1 MNSISE
7 SAPTFISADTIRAFH
22 ALVFKFVQTAVHQSI
37 VLMEQEQ
44 NLKEVTKVWRV
55 KDSREVIEPQ
65 FTMTSNIVLMLVV
78 LFCFVFL
85 FPGPLT
91 PCPKSTGNH
100 GAYASRGAV

>member
-7 SAPTFISADTIRAFH
+7 SAPTFISADTIRAFN

-55 KDSREVIEPQ
+55 KNSREVIEPQ

-78 LFCFVFL
+78 LFWFL
-85 FPGPLT
+85 FPGTLT

-100 GAYASRGAV
+100 GAYTSRGAV